1 MTTTI
6 NRLLISGA
14 QAATPAY
21 RLALESTLGQVEFQ
35 PSTMPPAAILI
46 VRRLAD
52 PLPKRLRPVFAARP
66 DQQWQKAAGQ
76 AMDRLYRQAV
86 RPVDGPTPASAEAVL
101 FADQA
106 ELLACLALDVS
117 LGRAAQ
123 RWWWRSYRR
132 RWGGLARDAL
142 PALLLEWPQALPA
155 ALRLLHQRG
164 QAAPLLQALAPAE
177 TRQLLAAI
185 CTAFQAPLPSL
196 PARDVGPTAALSLA
210 GPSGEPLPAGR
221 DAPWRAWLAAGDAD
235 AAPEGECLL
244 GVALTLAHAPSVAQ
258 TEGFRSAVEAWWRRG
273 QAPRDR
279 PALPAAHDASPE
291 TGHPRAATSV
301 MAVSLADQPR
311 PATDSRDAPS
321 TLDSSVAPAPAA
333 PSSPPIA
340 SHASPRRIDP
350 LAEPEPPRGPAAA
363 GAEAAAAL
371 TVIGARQQEPMVGDR
386 PALASDATP
395 GASQAR
401 VPDFADGVPTG
412 LGGVLFLINVMQQL
426 DLPACFEPGWRLAS
440 QVGPWGVLE
449 LLARGLLA
457 ERGDLA
463 SDPLWAALALLDDRV
478 PGEPVGAAVTGP
490 AAVSIP
496 AAWAFWL
503 DADPVAGQP
512 VERVDGTPLN
522 GPLLRGVS
530 RAMRRW
536 LAAVTPLLRRMVY
549 RALGGEVDL
558 AAGLLLRHG
567 QLYVTSSHVDL
578 VMPLNSV
585 SLPVRL
591 AGLDFNPGWLPAFGR
606 IVQFHYQ

>member
-1 MTTTI
+1 
-6 NRLLISGA
+6 
-14 QAATPAY
+14 
-21 RLALESTLGQVEFQ
+21 
-35 PSTMPPAAILI
+35 
-46 VRRLAD
+46 
-52 PLPKRLRPVFAARP
+52 
-66 DQQWQKAAGQ
+66 
-76 AMDRLYRQAV
+76 
-86 RPVDGPTPASAEAVL
+86 
-101 FADQA
+101 
-106 ELLACLALDVS
+106 
-117 LGRAAQ
+117 
-123 RWWWRSYRR
+123 
-132 RWGGLARDAL
+132 
-142 PALLLEWPQALPA
+142 
-155 ALRLLHQRG
+155 
-164 QAAPLLQALAPAE
+164 
-177 TRQLLAAI
+177 
-185 CTAFQAPLPSL
+185 
-196 PARDVGPTAALSLA
+196 
-210 GPSGEPLPAGR
+210 
-221 DAPWRAWLAAGDAD
+221 
-235 AAPEGECLL
+235 
-244 GVALTLAHAPSVAQ
+244 
-258 TEGFRSAVEAWWRRG
+258 
-273 QAPRDR
+273 
-279 PALPAAHDASPE
+279 
-291 TGHPRAATSV
+291 

-340 SHASPRRIDP
+340 SHASPRRTDP

-426 DLPACFEPGWRLAS
+426 DLPACFEPDWRLAS

-463 SDPLWAALALLDDRV
+463 GDPLWAALALLDDRT

-512 VERVDGTPLN
+512 VERIDGTPLN

-536 LAAVTPLLRRMVY
+536 LAVVTPLLRRMVY

-558 AAGLLLRHG
+558 AAGLLLRRG